1 MPIIGPSLT
10 ITFPRSFILPG
21 NGNYRYYLNAGII
34 AMNMDGF
41 VKGVGSTPAVDRHA
55 RGIRR

>member
-1 MPIIGPSLT
+1 LFT
-10 ITFPRSFILPG
+10 RTFLRSIILPG

-41 VKGVGSTPAVDRHA
+41 VKGADPGSAADRHA